1 MAGYNLI
8 TDDSE
13 ALQAYL
19 NNITHSTPLSLE
31 EEKECADTGDW
42 EKLVNA
48 NLEYAEAEHLS
59 KPVLVEETI
68 PEMIIIDKK

>member
-31 EEKECADTGDW
+31 EEKNV
-42 EKLVNA
+42 LI
-48 NLEYAEAEHLS
+48 LE
-59 KPVLVEETI
+59 I
-68 PEMIIIDKK
+68 GRN

>member
-48 NLEYAEAEHLS
+48 NLGGSGDELKTSEKTSSLS
-59 KPVLVEETI
+59 GDVLWMCRT
-68 PEMIIIDKK
+68 